1 MRRNGEVSSERGRKN
16 EGSSGG
22 KQMSELRR
30 FSVVDDWDLGAR
42 PGTLRRVGLKVWC
55 AFFMG

>member
-22 KQMSELRR
+22 KRMSEVRR
-30 FSVVDDWDLGAR
+30 FQSLMTGI
-42 PGTLRRVGLKVWC
+42 
-55 AFFMG
+55 